1 MGGTVNA
8 ETVAQELADRLG
20 TILNG
25 RSMPFAPDTLLPPA
39 GYVFGPETTYHQSY
53 QNGLTRAR
61 LSVTVAVARTPLDV
75 AWKALSGYI
84 SDTGDTSVKL
94 CLETGTYTAFDTIV
108 VVRSTVGDV
117 TIGGTTY
124 KGAQFD
130 LDLTGSGA

>member
-1 MGGTVNA
+1 MGGAVNA
-8 ETVAQELADRLG
+8 ETVAQELSDRLG

-25 RSMPFAPDTLLPPA
+25 RSTPYAPDAISPPA
-39 GYVFGPETTYHQSY
+39 GYVFGPETSYTQSY
-53 QNGLTRAR
+53 QNGLTRAK
-61 LSVTVAVARTPLDV
+61 LSVAVAVARTPLDV
-75 AWKALSGYI
+75 AWKALSSYI

-94 CLETGTYTAFDTIV
+94 CLESGTYTAFDTIV
-108 VVRSTVGDV
+108 VTRSVVGDV